1 MESVKLFW
9 LFGLLIIGSAGECM
23 GVMGGHGPRRCS
35 FPAIFNFG
43 DSNSD
48 TGGRSAAI
56 SEVFLPNG
64 ETFFGKA
71 SGRFCDGRLILDF
84 ISETLGLPYLNAYL
98 DSMGTN
104 FWHGANFATGGS
116 SIRPGGYSPF
126 HLEIQL
132 AQFKRFKSQTTA
144 LFLQLNHNCTTAP
157 FKSEVPRPRDFSKAL
172 YTIDIGQNDLAYG
185 FQHTNEEKVLASI
198 PDILNV
204 LSGVVHQL
212 YEEGGRTFWIH
223 NTGPIGCLPYS
234 VIYYQQKP
242 RNLDRYGCVKP
253 HNKVAQEFNKQLKDM
268 VIKLR
273 AQLPHAAFTYVDV
286 YSVKYSLVS
295 QAKDLGFVDLM
306 NFCCGSYYGYH
317 VECGQKAVV
326 NGTVYGIPC
335 EHPSRHISW
344 DGTHYSEAANEWVAK
359 AILNG
364 SFSDPPIPVSE
375 ACHH

>member
-84 ISETLGLPYLNAYL
+84 IST
-98 DSMGTN
+98 
-104 FWHGANFATGGS
+104 
-116 SIRPGGYSPF
+116 
-126 HLEIQL
+126 
-132 AQFKRFKSQTTA
+132 K
-144 LFLQLNHNCTTAP
+144 AP
-157 FKSEVPRPRDFSKAL
+157 FKSKVPRPRDFSKAL

-198 PDILNV
+198 PDILNCCLEYNYMRKV
-204 LSGVVHQL
+204 
-212 YEEGGRTFWIH
+212 ERTFWIH

-273 AQLPHAAFTYVDV
+273 AQLPHAEFTYVDV

-306 NFCCGSYYGYH
+306 NFCCGNYYGYH

-375 ACHH
+375 ACHQ